1 MVSIKRQRQIKLFF
15 ILSIILIVIISLFVI
30 FGYFPYGLHKKDM
43 SEVKMPKDNIAYVS
57 VKSLEKSVLK
67 FSDSIYAYRISHDE
81 SMYDFS
87 ILLRKADAFADRLR
101 TNDNFLVR
109 MASKPIL
116 KRNAALLFW
125 GYNGNLNNSEI
136 FYLFDIGRLNSFIF
150 KSFFN
155 PESLTIDNITYEVKK
170 INYNGN
176 RIYALDNGSP
186 YFFFSFYKGLLIV
199 TKNYNHIKKLID
211 FLHSNAGGINEVI
224 LLKNVE
230 NKYYSDISFYINK
243 QLFDYNKCEGSLLFT
258 PLQYFN
264 NAYSIYGNAKINDD
278 NGLMDIFVDY
288 EYGGSERYSLY
299 GLEGQIDIQNYL
311 PKERTVMYF
320 ALKSYLAGLYPI
332 MYNDLKV
339 DHENKLASELYNLF
353 TKMNDVYSF
362 GSIINDLYGEIAF
375 AYIESKRS
383 ELIYPVMIF
392 NIENDTA
399 LLPKLEVAL
408 LEALLEKYPNLIK
421 KERNY
426 NNSYIYSYDL
436 NNGNMFYYTFVDK
449 VYFVSENEK
458 AMETIIDSVYDG
470 ESLDTYIKSQ
480 ISKNINPDYI
490 FTIQLAKSQDI
501 LRYFNIPLRT
511 WSYPN
516 SIIIGSTINSNYT
529 HINIDFKAN
538 FNSVSK

>member
-15 ILSIILIVIISLFVI
+15 ILSIILIVVISLFII
-30 FGYFPYGLHKKDM
+30 FGYFPYGLHEKDM

-57 VKSLEKSVLK
+57 VKSLDKSILK

-101 TNDNFLVR
+101 TNDNFFVK
-109 MASKPIL
+109 MASKPML

-125 GYNGNLNNSEI
+125 GYNGNLYNSEI

-150 KSFFN
+150 NSIFS
-155 PESLTIDNITYEVKK
+155 PESLTIDNVAYEIKK
-170 INYNGN
+170 VNYNGN
-176 RIYALDNGSP
+176 KIYALDNGNP
-186 YFFFSFYKGLLIV
+186 YLFFSFYKGLLII

-211 FLHSNAGGINEVI
+211 FLNSDAGSINDVE
-224 LLKNVE
+224 LLNKVE
-230 NKYYSDISFYINK
+230 NKYDSDISFYINK

-264 NAYSIYGNAKINDD
+264 NAYTIYGNAKINND

-299 GLEGQIDIQNYL
+299 GLEGSIDIQNYL

-320 ALKSYLAGLYPI
+320 GLKSYLAGLYPI
-332 MYNDLKV
+332 MYNDLKM
-339 DHENKLASELYNLF
+339 DHNNKLYSELYNLF

-362 GSIINDLYGEIAF
+362 GSIINDLYGEMAV

-399 LLPKLEVAL
+399 LLPKLEI
-408 LEALLEKYPNLIK
+408 ALLEKYPNLLK

-426 NNSYIYSYDL
+426 NNHYIYSYDL
-436 NNGNMFYYTFVDK
+436 NNGNIFYYTFIDK

-458 AMETIIDSVYDG
+458 SIETIIDSVYDG

>member
-15 ILSIILIVIISLFVI
+15 ILSIILIVIISLFII
-30 FGYFPYGLHKKDM
+30 FGYFPYGLHKKNM

-57 VKSLEKSVLK
+57 VKSLDKSVLK

-101 TNDNFLVR
+101 TNDNFLVK

-116 KRNAALLFW
+116 RRNAALLFW
-125 GYNGNLNNSEI
+125 GYNGNLDNSEI

-155 PESLTIDNITYEVKK
+155 SENLTIDNITYEVKK
-170 INYNGN
+170 INYNGS

-186 YFFFSFYKGLLIV
+186 YLFFNFHKGLLIV

-211 FLHSNAGGINEVI
+211 FLNSDTDGISEVK
-224 LLKNVE
+224 LLNNVE
-230 NKYYSDISFYINK
+230 NKYESDISFYVNK

-258 PLQYFN
+258 PLQFFD
-264 NAYSIYGNAKINDD
+264 NAYSIYGNAKINND

-299 GLEGQIDIQNYL
+299 GLEGAIDIQNYL

-332 MYNDLKV
+332 MYNDLKM
-339 DHENKLASELYNLF
+339 DHNNKLYSELYNLF

-362 GSIINDLYGEIAF
+362 GSIINDLYGEMAV

-399 LLPKLEVAL
+399 LLPKLEV
-408 LEALLEKYPNLIK
+408 ALLEKYPNLIK

-529 HINIDFKAN
+529 HVNIDFKAN

>member
-15 ILSIILIVIISLFVI
+15 ILSIILIVIISLFII

-43 SEVKMPKDNIAYVS
+43 SEVKIPKDNIAYVS
-57 VKSLEKSVLK
+57 VKSLDKSILK

-81 SMYDFS
+81 SMYDFY
-87 ILLRKADAFADRLR
+87 ILLRKAGAFADRLR
-101 TNDNFLVR
+101 TNDNFFIK
-109 MASKPIL
+109 MASKPML
-116 KRNAALLFW
+116 RRNSALLFW
-125 GYNGNLNNSEI
+125 GYNGNLDNSEI

-150 KSFFN
+150 SSFFN
-155 PESLTIDNITYEVKK
+155 SESLTIDNITYELKK
-170 INYNGN
+170 VNYNGN
-176 RIYALDNGSP
+176 KIYALDNGSP
-186 YFFFSFYKGLLIV
+186 YFFFTFYKGLLII
-199 TKNYNHIKKLID
+199 TKNYNHVKKLID
-211 FLHSNAGGINEVI
+211 FLNSDASGIDEVE
-224 LLKNVE
+224 LLNNVE
-230 NKYYSDISFYINK
+230 NKYESDISFYINK

-264 NAYSIYGNAKINDD
+264 NAYTIYGNAKINND

-332 MYNDLKV
+332 MYNDLKM
-339 DHENKLASELYNLF
+339 DHNNKLYSELYNLF

-362 GSIINDLYGEIAF
+362 GSIINDLYGEMAV

-392 NIENDTA
+392 NIENDAA
-399 LLPKLEVAL
+399 LLPKLEV
-408 LEALLEKYPNLIK
+408 ALLEKYPNLIK

-426 NNSYIYSYDL
+426 NNRYIYSYDL

-458 AMETIIDSVYDG
+458 AIETIIDSVYDG
-470 ESLDTYIKSQ
+470 ESLDSYIKTQ
-480 ISKNINPDYI
+480 ISKNINPDYV
-490 FTIQLAKSQDI
+490 FTIQLSKSQDI

-529 HINIDFKAN
+529 HVNIDFKAN

>member
-15 ILSIILIVIISLFVI
+15 ILSIILIIIISLFIV
-30 FGYFPYGLHKKDM
+30 FGYFPYGLHKKNM
-43 SEVKMPKDNIAYVS
+43 SEVKIPKDNIAYVS
-57 VKSLEKSVLK
+57 VKSLDKSILK

-101 TNDNFLVR
+101 TNENFFVR
-109 MASKPIL
+109 MASKPML
-116 KRNAALLFW
+116 KRNSALLFW
-125 GYNGNLNNSEI
+125 GYNGNLDNSEI

-150 KSFFN
+150 SSFFN
-155 PESLTIDNITYEVKK
+155 SESLTIDNITYELKK
-170 INYNGN
+170 VNYNGN
-176 RIYALDNGSP
+176 KIYALDNGSP
-186 YFFFSFYKGLLIV
+186 YFFFTFYKGLLII
-199 TKNYNHIKKLID
+199 TKNYNHVKKLID
-211 FLHSNAGGINEVI
+211 FLNSDASGIDEVE
-224 LLKNVE
+224 LLNNVE
-230 NKYYSDISFYINK
+230 NKYESDISFYINK

-264 NAYSIYGNAKINDD
+264 NAYTIYGNAKINND

-332 MYNDLKV
+332 MYNDLKM
-339 DHENKLASELYNLF
+339 DHNNKLYSELYNLF

-362 GSIINDLYGEIAF
+362 GSIINDLYGEMAV

-392 NIENDTA
+392 NIENDAA
-399 LLPKLEVAL
+399 LLPKLEV
-408 LEALLEKYPNLIK
+408 ALLEKYPNLIK

-426 NNSYIYSYDL
+426 NNRYIYSYDL

-458 AMETIIDSVYDG
+458 AIETIIDSVYDG
-470 ESLDTYIKSQ
+470 ESLDSYIKTQ
-480 ISKNINPDYI
+480 ISKNINPDYV
-490 FTIQLAKSQDI
+490 FTIQLSKSQDI

-529 HINIDFKAN
+529 HVNIDFKAN

>member
-15 ILSIILIVIISLFVI
+15 ILSIILIVIISLFII
-30 FGYFPYGLHKKDM
+30 FGYFPYGLHKKNM

-57 VKSLEKSVLK
+57 VKSLDKSVLK

-101 TNDNFLVR
+101 TNDNFLVK
-109 MASKPIL
+109 MSSKPIL
-116 KRNAALLFW
+116 RRNAALLFW
-125 GYNGNLNNSEI
+125 GYNGNLDNSEI

-155 PESLTIDNITYEVKK
+155 SENLTIDNITYEVKK
-170 INYNGN
+170 INYNGS

-186 YFFFSFYKGLLIV
+186 YLFFNFYKGLLIV

-211 FLHSNAGGINEVI
+211 FLNSDTDGISEI
-224 LLKNVE
+224 KLLNNVE
-230 NKYYSDISFYINK
+230 NKYESDISFYVNK

-258 PLQYFN
+258 PLQFFD
-264 NAYSIYGNAKINDD
+264 NAYSIYGNVKINND

-299 GLEGQIDIQNYL
+299 GLEGAIDIQNYL

-332 MYNDLKV
+332 MYNDLKM
-339 DHENKLASELYNLF
+339 DHNNKLYSELYNLF

-362 GSIINDLYGEIAF
+362 GSIINDLYGEMAV

-399 LLPKLEVAL
+399 LLPKLEV
-408 LEALLEKYPNLIK
+408 ALLEKYPNLIK

-436 NNGNMFYYTFVDK
+436 NNGNMFYYTFIDK

-480 ISKNINPDYI
+480 TSKNINPDYI
-490 FTIQLAKSQDI
+490 FTIQLAKSQNI

-529 HINIDFKAN
+529 HVNIDFKAN

>member
-15 ILSIILIVIISLFVI
+15 ILSIVLIVIISLFII
-30 FGYFPYGLHKKDM
+30 FGYFPYGLHKKNM
-43 SEVKMPKDNIAYVS
+43 SEVKIPKDNIAYVS
-57 VKSLEKSVLK
+57 VKSLDKSILK

-101 TNDNFLVR
+101 TNNNFLVK
-109 MASKPIL
+109 MASKPML
-116 KRNAALLFW
+116 KRNSALLFW
-125 GYNGNLNNSEI
+125 DYNGSLDNSEI

-150 KSFFN
+150 RSFFN
-155 PESLTIDNITYEVKK
+155 SESLTIDNITYEVKK
-170 INYNGN
+170 INYNGS

-186 YFFFSFYKGLLIV
+186 YLFFNFYKGLLII

-211 FLHSNAGGINEVI
+211 FLNSDAGSINEVK
-224 LLKNVE
+224 LLNNVE
-230 NKYYSDISFYINK
+230 NKYESDISFYINK

-258 PLQYFN
+258 PLKFFN
-264 NAYSIYGNAKINDD
+264 NAYTIYGNAKINND

-332 MYNDLKV
+332 MYNDLKI
-339 DHENKLASELYNLF
+339 DHDNKLYSELYNLF

-362 GSIINDLYGEIAF
+362 GSIINDLYGEMAV

-408 LEALLEKYPNLIK
+408 LEKYPNLIK

-426 NNSYIYSYDL
+426 NNHYLYSYDL
-436 NNGNMFYYTFVDK
+436 NNGNMFYYTFIDK
-449 VYFVSENEK
+449 IYFVSENEK
-458 AMETIIDSVYDG
+458 AIETIIDSVYDG

-480 ISKNINPDYI
+480 ISKDIDPDYV
-490 FTIQLAKSQDI
+490 FTIQLSKSQDI

-538 FNSVSK
+538 FNSVTK